1 MPIQQLPR
9 HPSLENLRKQAK
21 SLHHAVISKDPAALS
36 TVREFRPQQDLQTFR
51 LSTAQL
57 VLARSYDFPSWTKLK
72 EYVQVVG
79 QRSFNPPTE
88 ADEAEPPADRFVRY
102 ACLDYQS
109 DHVSR
114 RVRARELFDAN
125 QVIADD
131 NFYAAVTVG
140 KVSTVKVMLEHQ
152 PALATRRGGP
162 HNWEPILYAAYSR
175 FDSKENE
182 HSTLEVSKLLLRHGA
197 DPNAF
202 FLWDGEYL
210 FTALTGVFGE
220 GERGPTHQPQH
231 QYCLPLARLLLEAGA
246 DPNDSQ
252 TLYNRMFTGGIEHL
266 ELLFEFGLGST
277 AKASWFNSMGQPKQ
291 SPAEMLQQQL
301 AWAAKYGQF
310 ERARLLVEHG
320 VDVNQPDS
328 RFNRPPLELA
338 TLHGNKRIAD
348 YLLDHGAKQVV
359 FDPLDDFAAACLAGN
374 EDKVNS
380 MLKLDG
386 KLLEKLGGHRVDL
399 LQLAAESGKFDA
411 IRLMAKLGFDLNA
424 VKRTTALHH
433 AAMTGNVEMAKLLIE
448 LGADPLVRDE
458 EFNAFPRGW
467 AEFGQ
472 KLEVAEFLK
481 QFEEGVAESN

>member
-9 HPSLENLRKQAK
+9 NPSLENLRKQAK
-21 SLHHAVISKDPAALS
+21 SLQRAVISKDPEALN
-36 TVREFRPQQDLQTFR
+36 TVREFQPKQDLENFK

-57 VLARSYDFPSWTKLK
+57 VLARSYQFPSWTKLK
-72 EYVQVVG
+72 QYVRVVS
-79 QRSFNPPTE
+79 QRTFIPPREPDETE
-88 ADEAEPPADRFVRY
+88 PLADRFVRY

-114 RVRARELFDAN
+114 RVRAHELFSEN
-125 QVIADD
+125 RNIADE

-140 KVSTVKVMLEHQ
+140 NVSVVREMLRNN
-152 PALATRRGGP
+152 PALATVRGGP

-175 FDSKENE
+175 FDSDETN
-182 HSTLEVSKLLLRHGA
+182 HSTLEVTRLLLRQGA
-197 DPNAF
+197 DPNSF
-202 FLWDGEYL
+202 FLWDSEYL

-220 GERGPTHQPQH
+220 GERGPTHQPEH

-252 TLYNRMFTGGIEHL
+252 TLYNRMFTGGTKHL

-277 AKASWFNSMGQPKQ
+277 AKASWFNNMGQPNQ
-291 SPAEMLQQQL
+291 TPAEMLQQQL

-310 ERARLLVEHG
+310 ERTRLLVEHG

-328 RFNRPPLELA
+328 RFHRPPVELA
-338 TLHGNKRIAD
+338 ILHGNQAIAD
-348 YLLDHGAKQVV
+348 YLLAHGAKQVV
-359 FDPLDDFAAACLAGN
+359 LDPLDEFAAACLAGD
-374 EDKVNS
+374 EGKVNS
-380 MLKLDG
+380 LLKLDD
-386 KLLEKLGGHRVDL
+386 KLSEKLGDHRVGL

-448 LGADPLVRDE
+448 LGADPLVRDQ
-458 EFNAFPRGW
+458 EFDAFPRGW

-481 QFEEGVAESN
+481 QFEEGA

>member
-21 SLHHAVISKDPAALS
+21 SLHRAVISKDPVALS
-36 TVREFRPQQDLQTFR
+36 TVSEFRPQQDPQTFK

-57 VLARSYDFPSWTKLK
+57 VLARSYDFPSWARLK
-72 EYVQVVG
+72 EYVRVVG

-88 ADEAEPPADRFVRY
+88 TDEAEPLADRFVRY

-109 DHVSR
+109 DHSSR
-114 RVRARELFDAN
+114 RFRARELFEGN
-125 QVIADD
+125 KTMADD
-131 NFYAAVTVG
+131 DFYVAVTVG
-140 KVSTVKVMLEHQ
+140 KVSTVKAMLERE
-152 PALATRRGGP
+152 PILATKRGGP

-175 FDSKENE
+175 FDGDEKDY
-182 HSTLEVSKLLLRHGA
+182 STLEVTRLLLRHGA
-197 DPNAF
+197 DPNSF

-210 FTALTGVFGE
+210 FTVLTGVFGE
-220 GERGPTHQPQH
+220 GERGPIHQPEH
-231 QYCLPLARLLLEAGA
+231 QYCRPLARLLLEAGA

-277 AKASWFNSMGQPKQ
+277 EKASWFNRMGQPTQ
-291 SPAEMLQQQL
+291 TPAEMLQQQL

-338 TLHGNKRIAD
+338 ILHGNQKIAD
-348 YLLDHGAKQVV
+348 YLLDHGARRVV
-359 FDPLDDFAAACLAGN
+359 FDPLDEFAAACLAGN
-374 EDKVNS
+374 EDKVNA
-380 MLKLDG
+380 MLQLDG
-386 KLLEKLGGHRVDL
+386 KLIEKLGDHRVGL

-411 IRLMAKLGFDLNA
+411 IRLMAKLGFDLNS

-448 LGADPLVRDE
+448 LGADPLVRDQ

-472 KLEVAEFLK
+472 KLEVAEYLR
-481 QFEEGVAESN
+481 QFEEGA

>member
-1 MPIQQLPR
+1 MPIQHLPR
-9 HPSLENLRKQAK
+9 NPSLENLRKQAK
-21 SLHHAVISKDPAALS
+21 SLHRAVLANDAEALNKL
-36 TVREFRPQQDLQTFR
+36 REFHPTQDQQKLT
-51 LSTAQL
+51 LAGAQF

-72 EYVQVVG
+72 QYVQVVS
-79 QRSFNPPTE
+79 QRTFSPPTE
-88 ADEAEPPADRFVRY
+88 PDDAEPLADRFVRY

-114 RVRARELFDAN
+114 LVRARELFAEN
-125 QVIADD
+125 RTIADE

-140 KVSTVKVMLEHQ
+140 NVSVVRQMLLTN
-152 PALATRRGGP
+152 PALATSRGGP

-175 FDSKENE
+175 FNSDEKE
-182 HSTLEVSKLLLRHGA
+182 HSTLEVAGLLLRYGA
-197 DPNAF
+197 DPNSF
-202 FLWDGEYL
+202 FLWDSEYL
-210 FTALTGVFGE
+210 FTVLTGVFGE
-220 GERGPTHQPQH
+220 GERGPTHQPEH

-252 TLYNRMFTGGIEHL
+252 TLYNRMFTGGTKHL

-277 AKASWFNSMGQPKQ
+277 AKASWFNSMGQPMQ
-291 SPAEMLQQQL
+291 TPADMLQQQL

-310 ERARLLVEHG
+310 ERARLLVDHG
-320 VDVNQPDS
+320 VDVNRPDS

-338 TLHGNKRIAD
+338 ILHGNQRIAD

-359 FDPLDDFAAACLAGN
+359 FDPLDEFAAACLAGD

-380 MLKLDG
+380 LLKLDG
-386 KLLEKLGGHRVDL
+386 KLIEKLGGHRVGL

-424 VKRTTALHH
+424 VKRTAALHH
-433 AAMTGNVEMAKLLIE
+433 AAMSGDVEMAKLLIE

-467 AEFGQ
+467 AEFGE
-472 KLEVAEFLK
+472 KREVAEFLR
-481 QFEEGVAESN
+481 QFEE